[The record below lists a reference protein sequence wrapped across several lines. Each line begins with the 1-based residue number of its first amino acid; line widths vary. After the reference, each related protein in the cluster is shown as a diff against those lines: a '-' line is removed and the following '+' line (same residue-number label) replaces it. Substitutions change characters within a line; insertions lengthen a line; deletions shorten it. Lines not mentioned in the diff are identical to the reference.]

1 VSVAWVIGAGS
12 GVGRATA
19 QALAADGYAVAL
31 SGRGES
37 ELIET
42 GALFPEADW
51 MALPGDASDPLFA
64 EDAVAAIA
72 ERYGRINTLVYTAG
86 VGLYGQVEDY
96 PLDDWDETFR
106 SNVTGI
112 FVTVRAALARLRES
126 NGQVIAIGS
135 GASLQGYASLSAYA
149 ASKFALRGF
158 MQSLAAEVSQ
168 DGVKCSLILP
178 GSIRTGFAGRDPD
191 ALPSDPT
198 KKWLVPDDVADA
210 IIYLLKQPAHAWT
223 QEMTLWPF

>member
-1 VSVAWVIGAGS
+1 VSVAWIIGAGS

-19 QALAADGYAVAL
+19 QALAADGWVTAL
-31 SGRGES
+31 SGRAES
-37 ELIET
+37 TLIET
-42 GALFPEADW
+42 GSLFPESDW
-51 MALPGDASDPLFA
+51 IALPGDGSDPLFA
-64 EDAVAAIA
+64 EEAVGTIVD
-72 ERYGRINTLVYTAG
+72 RYGRIDALIYTAG
-86 VGLYGQVEDY
+86 VGLYGTVEHY

-106 SNVTGI
+106 SNVTGL
-112 FVTVRAALARLRES
+112 FVTARAALPRLKASRGS
-126 NGQVIAIGS
+126 VIAIGS

-158 MQSLAAEVSQ
+158 MQSLAAEVSR

-191 ALPSDPT
+191 APPSDPT
-198 KKWLVPDDVADA
+198 KKWLVPGDVADA
-210 IIYLLKQPAHAWT
+210 ICFLLKQPAHAWT